1 MRPNPTA
8 SGDRLSS
15 RTQSSALLQVTLDEG
30 RPALD
35 SVIVGLHA
43 MVQRMPLAG
52 ASFHELD
59 DHCGGVYDRTIA
71 VESVHAPAAA
81 PRPPAAPPTPVTA
94 SPAAAPPATSPV
106 RVAAVGGRSVLV
118 LGAGLCAGPAVEL
131 LSRDAAATVR
141 VVSATPGEAEALCT
155 ALGRPNVLPQT
166 LDAVTALRQASERS
180 AVSPMV
186 AEADAVLSLLPA
198 PLHAAVAEQCIAAR
212 TPLVTASYVS
222 PELAALHDG
231 ARSAGVPLLCELGL
245 DPGLDH
251 MSAAAMIAQAHSD
264 DAHAHAVCM

>member
-8 SGDRLSS
+8 SGDGLSP
-15 RTQSSALLQVTLDEG
+15 RTQSSALLQVTLDAG

-35 SVIVGLHA
+35 SVIVGLQA

-71 VESVHAPAAA
+71 AESSHAAA
-81 PRPPAAPPTPVTA
+81 AAPPTPTTPPPPPIA
-94 SPAAAPPATSPV
+94 APPAAAPPATPSV
-106 RVAAVGGRSVLV
+106 RVAVAGGRSVLV
-118 LGAGLCAGPAVEL
+118 LGAGLCAGPAVEF
-131 LSRDAAATVR
+131 LSRDTAATVR

-155 ALGRPNVLPQT
+155 ALGRPNVRPQT
-166 LDAVTALRQASERS
+166 MDVVTALREASERG

-198 PLHAAVAEQCIAAR
+198 PLHAAVAEQCITAR

-231 ARSAGVPLLCELGL
+231 ARHAGVPLLCELGL

-251 MSAAAMIAQAHSD
+251 MSAAAMIAQAH
-264 DAHAHAVCM
+264 APTVHMHT